1 MRLLVLC
8 NLVPYPPFGGV
19 HLRVFNILKRI
30 AGRHDVTLG
39 CHSWSP
45 DDLDGADWLTRNGI
59 RTIAAPLTA
68 ANWRHVTPALR
79 SMVFSGQP
87 PELVQYQTPELHALI
102 AREHFDVLQVEETL
116 LTPYAA
122 SLPVGSDTRTVLA
135 LHNIHFVQ
143 ARRIAEIEATQGARV
158 WRNFN
163 ALMMRRYEPSIAAR
177 FDRVVAVSEVDRA
190 TLQGVAPD
198 LTIDVL
204 PNGVDTQ
211 VLQPLADPPARRALV
226 FVGTLNYRPCAD
238 AVLWLAD
245 AILPILRRRYPELDL
260 WIVGKEPPAAVEA
273 LASEGVF
280 VTGRVEDVTPY
291 YERATLAVVPLRAG
305 GGSRLKILE
314 AMALGRPVVSTR
326 VGAEGIDVTDGHD
339 ILLADDADAFAAAIS
354 RLLEERDLWRSIV
367 SNARRF
373 VEERHDWDLIAE
385 QQLGIYDA
393 ILDNHQR

>member
-39 CHSWSP
+39 CHSWSSE
-45 DDLDGADWLTRNGI
+45 DLEGADWLTRNGI
-59 RTIAAPLTA
+59 RTVTAPLAA
-68 ANWRHVTPALR
+68 ANWRHVAPALG
-79 SMVFSGQP
+79 SMIFSGQP
-87 PELVQYQTPELHALI
+87 PELAQYQAPELHALV

-116 LTPYAA
+116 LTPYAS
-122 SLPVGSDTRTVLA
+122 SLPAGANTRTVLA
-135 LHNIHFVQ
+135 LHNLHFVQ
-143 ARRIAEIEATQGARV
+143 ARRIAGIEATQGARV

-177 FDRVVAVSEVDRA
+177 FDRVLAVSELDRA
-190 TLQGVAPD
+190 TLQGVAPR

-204 PNGVDTQ
+204 ANGVDTQ
-211 VLQPLADPPARRALV
+211 VLQPLPEPPARRALV

-238 AVLWLAD
+238 AVLWLVD

-280 VTGRVEDVTPY
+280 VTGLVEDVTPY

-314 AMALGRPVVSTR
+314 AMALARPVVSTS

-339 ILLADDADAFAAAIS
+339 ILLADDADAFASAVS
-354 RLLEERDLWRSIV
+354 RLLDEPDLWRSLAG
-367 SNARRF
+367 NARRL
-373 VEERHDWDLIAE
+373 VQERHDWDLIAE
-385 QQLGIYDA
+385 KQLGIYDE
-393 ILDNHQR
+393 ILATS